1 MDLFNRRSGSFINHV
16 YMEKGNEGFFSQMSI
31 LLHKPYLVKWS
42 TKQRG
47 KGVKMPKKPSARFMD
62 GPMVVL
68 IMERESDKTNLI
80 NYHVM

>member
-1 MDLFNRRSGSFINHV
+1 MGASINHV
-16 YMEKGNEGFFSQMSI
+16 EMNGEGVNQMSI
-31 LLHKPYLVKWS
+31 LLHMYKPYLVKWS
-42 TKQRG
+42 PNQSG